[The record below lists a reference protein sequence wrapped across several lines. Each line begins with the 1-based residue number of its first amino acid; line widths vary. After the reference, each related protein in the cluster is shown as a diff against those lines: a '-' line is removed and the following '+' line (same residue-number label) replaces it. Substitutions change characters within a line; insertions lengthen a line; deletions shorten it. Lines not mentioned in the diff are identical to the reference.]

1 MFEVE
6 LLILIV
12 IVAFVVWAL
21 FVRDINPVN
30 KTDRELI
37 MMHKAATKRFM
48 RNPGYSRQLE
58 ILHKEMERRGLL
70 KSDNYIPNQDAPKS
84 TGSNSNYSEP
94 EKSAYI
100 QDEGYAN
107 ETVIQ
112 DKSCGKADNFA
123 KSTKLQLQNAISMLV
138 RQRNEIALR
147 YKKQGMS
154 NEEAYNKA
162 CEDIGFSEKV
172 RSLQEK
178 MPD

>member
-37 MMHKAATKRFM
+37 IMHKAATKRFM

-58 ILHKEMERRGLL
+58 ILHKEMEKRGLF
-70 KSDNYIPNQDAPKS
+70 KSDDYISNQDTPNS

-107 ETVIQ
+107 KNVIQ
-112 DKSCGKADNFA
+112 DKSYGQTNNIG
-123 KSTKLQLQNAISMLV
+123 KSTKIQLQDAISMLV
-138 RQRNEIALR
+138 RQRNEIMWR

-172 RSLQEK
+172 RNLQEK